1 MNKLLH
7 VLVYIFLLLA
17 GAGLF
22 FEIQLNDKRTEL
34 TKRNRMQE
42 DCFVKLAKTIEKAEP
57 AKDAVFEIKR
67 DNSPVE
73 ARLVD
78 SPDMENI
85 LDDYPAPL
93 EQRDLETYN
102 WDNQRDALRRVFVLD
117 FEGKP
122 VMDGNEPQT
131 RDSDEDKLL
140 NALFESAKAQQTK
153 LNNTR
158 AALTDLRGKLE
169 AVVAELNKLKPEARQ
184 DKVTIVEKNEKIAK
198 LEQEKTDLENQI
210 TMLKSQIDDLNT
222 EITSLKDE
230 VAAAKDETEAA
241 KEEVAKAKKTIDQ
254 LKEMLKSAIQNG
266 GDKSASGG
274 VAVTSLP
281 AGDKGKI
288 VEADNENMFAIV
300 EFTDDTMKELEQLCQ
315 KDLVGVKHT
324 SITVGGSSMFASS
337 SDTHKGSITFTLY
350 EEKERKPGYDNEKTA
365 KDKLRK
371 HFDHFPG
378 ATMAFGTNSNNAG
391 SSGISIDIRSDD
403 LNLVRESAEAVKK
416 LLQEHLDIHSVQN
429 DLQTLSFSSF

>member
-7 VLVYIFLLLA
+7 VLVYVFLILA

-22 FEIQLNDKRTEL
+22 FELQLNDKRMEL

-57 AKDAVFEIKR
+57 AKDAAFEIKK

-85 LDDYPAPL
+85 LEDYPAPL
-93 EQRDLETYN
+93 EQANLETYN
-102 WDNQRDALRRVFVLD
+102 WDNQREGLRHVFVLD

-131 RDSDEDKLL
+131 SGSDEDKML
-140 NALFESAKAQQTK
+140 NALFDSAKNQQTR
-153 LNNTR
+153 LNSTR

-169 AVVAELNKLKPEARQ
+169 AVVNELNKLKPEARQ
-184 DKVTIVEKNEKIAK
+184 DKVTIVKRDEKIAK
-198 LEQEKTDLENQI
+198 LEEEKAELENQI
-210 TMLKSQIDDLNT
+210 TKLKAQIDELNT

-241 KEEVAKAKKTIDQ
+241 KEEVAKSKKTIDQ
-254 LKEMLKSAIQNG
+254 LKQMLKVSIQNAG
-266 GDKSASGG
+266 VKSANGG

-288 VEADNENMFAIV
+288 IEADNENMFAIV
-300 EFTDDTMKELEQLCQ
+300 EFTAEALKELKGEDGSRPLP
-315 KDLVGVKHT
+315 LLEFGVKRPGFKGEAGEF
-324 SITVGGSSMFASS
+324 IGRIRLRQEIKGKPYVICDILGAWEQDKAAPNDVIFA
-337 SDTHKGSITFTLY
+337 D
-350 EEKERKPGYDNEKTA
+350 
-365 KDKLRK
+365 
-371 HFDHFPG
+371 
-378 ATMAFGTNSNNAG
+378 
-391 SSGISIDIRSDD
+391 
-403 LNLVRESAEAVKK
+403 
-416 LLQEHLDIHSVQN
+416 
-429 DLQTLSFSSF
+429 

>member
-7 VLVYIFLLLA
+7 VLVYVFLILA

-22 FEIQLNDKRTEL
+22 LELQLKDKCVEL

-42 DCFVKLAKTIEKAEP
+42 ECFVKLAKTIEKAEP
-57 AKDAVFEIKR
+57 AKDAAFEIKK

-85 LDDYPAPL
+85 LEDYPASL
-93 EQRDLETYN
+93 EQANLETYN
-102 WDNQRDALRRVFVLD
+102 WDSQREGLRRVFVLD

-131 RDSDEDKLL
+131 NGSDEDKMLK
-140 NALFESAKAQQTK
+140 ALFESAKNQQSR
-153 LNNTR
+153 LNSTR

-169 AVVAELNKLKPEARQ
+169 GVVNELNKLKPEARQ
-184 DKVTIVEKNEKIAK
+184 DKMTIAERNEKITG
-198 LEQEKTDLENQI
+198 LEGEKTELESQI
-210 TMLKSQIDDLNT
+210 TKHKAQINELNT

-241 KEEVAKAKKTIDQ
+241 KEEVAKSKKTIDQ
-254 LKEMLKSAIQNG
+254 LKQMLKVSIQTTG
-266 GDKSASGG
+266 EKSASGG

-300 EFTDDTMKELEQLCQ
+300 EFTAEAMKELKGEDGSRALPS
-315 KDLVGVKHT
+315 LELGVKRPGFKGEAGEF
-324 SITVGGSSMFASS
+324 VGRVRLRQEVKGKPYVICDILGAWEQAKAAPNDVIFA
-337 SDTHKGSITFTLY
+337 D
-350 EEKERKPGYDNEKTA
+350 
-365 KDKLRK
+365 
-371 HFDHFPG
+371 
-378 ATMAFGTNSNNAG
+378 
-391 SSGISIDIRSDD
+391 
-403 LNLVRESAEAVKK
+403 
-416 LLQEHLDIHSVQN
+416 
-429 DLQTLSFSSF
+429 